1 MNERTIKTI
10 KDKGKIPLADIKK
23 AVKKVKEDKSE
34 NNNPEQRKAKT
45 KSSK

>member
-1 MNERTIKTI
+1 MTERTIKNV
-10 KDKGKIPLADIKK
+10 KGKGKVPVADIKK

-34 NNNPEQRKAKT
+34 NNNPEQRKAKA